1 MVEPEGPPGLD
12 AAEMRAL
19 AERFWHTLYVDR
31 DLDAVGSFFA
41 LDGFYTDVPIDDGGA
56 TGPAQI
62 AARLRIGFGPV
73 PSFDHEIHRMVVEG
87 DTVITEHTET
97 WHFDDEVSV
106 ALPFVS
112 VQVVRDGLLV
122 LWKDYSNMD
131 TLLSGA
137 PAWWIE
143 HVMSQPPLAELADP
157 GQPIGG

>member
-1 MVEPEGPPGLD
+1 MASGLD
-12 AAEMRAL
+12 PDEMRAL
-19 AERFWHTLYVDR
+19 AERFWHTLYVER
-31 DLDAVGSFFA
+31 DLDEVGRFFA

-62 AARLRIGFGPV
+62 AARLRIGFAPIA
-73 PSFDHEIHRMVVEG
+73 SFDHEIHRIVVQD

-97 WHFDDEVSV
+97 WHFDAETTA

-112 VQVVRDGLLV
+112 VQVVRDGQLV

-131 TLLSGA
+131 TLLSAA

-143 HVMSQPPLAELADP
+143 HIMGQPPLAELAQP
-157 GQPIGG
+157 GQAV

>member
-1 MVEPEGPPGLD
+1 MAAGMSPEEL
-12 AAEMRAL
+12 RAL
-19 AERFWHTLYVDR
+19 VERFWHTLYVDR

-41 LDGFYTDVPIDDGGA
+41 LDGWYTDVPIDDGGA
-56 TGPAQI
+56 TGPAQV
-62 AARLRIGFGPV
+62 AARLRIGFEPV
-73 PSFDHEIHRMVVEG
+73 QSFEHEIHRMVVEG

-97 WHFDDEVSV
+97 WHFDAETTV

-112 VQVVRDGLLV
+112 VQVVRDGQLV

-143 HVMSQPPLAELADP
+143 HIMSQPPLAELAAP
-157 GQPIGG
+157 GAAV

>member
-1 MVEPEGPPGLD
+1 MSSGLSTD
-12 AAEMRAL
+12 EMRAL
-19 AERFWHTLYVDR
+19 AERFWNTLYVER
-31 DLDAVGSFFA
+31 DLDAVGSFFT

-56 TGPAQI
+56 IGPAQI
-62 AARLRIGFGPV
+62 AARLRIGFEPV
-73 PSFDHEIHRMVVEG
+73 QRFDHEIHRLVVEG

-97 WHFDDEVSV
+97 WYFDDEVTV

-112 VQVVRDGLLV
+112 VQVVRDGQLV

-143 HVMSQPPLAELADP
+143 HVMSQPPLAELAAP
-157 GQPIGG
+157 GSAVPES